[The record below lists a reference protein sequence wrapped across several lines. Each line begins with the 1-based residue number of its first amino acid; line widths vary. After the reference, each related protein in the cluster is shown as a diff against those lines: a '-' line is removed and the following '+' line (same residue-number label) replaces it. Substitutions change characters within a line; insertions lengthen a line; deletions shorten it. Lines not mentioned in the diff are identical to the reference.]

1 MTSLFD
7 VGKSAIQA
15 YRQSLGVTG
24 QNIAN
29 INTEGY
35 KRREANLEE
44 VGASQG
50 GITSIANQAGLGVRV
65 ADITRSFDAFLT
77 DSKLAAN
84 ASFQRMDSYVK
95 QLEKVETTLLPA
107 DADLGTQ
114 IGNFFRGLADVSAAP
129 SDLAPRVVA
138 LEQGRSLAA
147 AFNSTFLQLDNLKTA
162 TTAQMQDA
170 MEGINL
176 LTKELSS
183 VNDRILSAGQS
194 GKSPNSFLDLR
205 DRLVQDI
212 SALADV
218 SVSYTDRG
226 VANLT
231 IGSSGAGP
239 SLVEGTNR
247 TPLGFIERYDRIGG
261 LQVVLNPLSSHTPT
275 SQLSGGIIAGL
286 SEVYGAIDD
295 VVNQMNQLAVQIT
308 TDLNAQH
315 HRGITMDGLRG
326 LDMFS
331 AVTVVAEKN
340 PSNPAEVEAEITITD
355 PTKLPKSSMTL
366 TYIQAREVWQL
377 TGPDLAESVE
387 GK

>member
-95 QLEKVETTLLPA
+95 QLEKVEIALLPA

-162 TTAQMQDA
+162 TTA
-170 MEGINL
+170 
-176 LTKELSS
+176 
-183 VNDRILSAGQS
+183 
-194 GKSPNSFLDLR
+194 R
-205 DRLVQDI
+205 DD
-212 SALADV
+212 
-218 SVSYTDRG
+218 
-226 VANLT
+226 
-231 IGSSGAGP
+231 
-239 SLVEGTNR
+239 
-247 TPLGFIERYDRIGG
+247 
-261 LQVVLNPLSSHTPT
+261 
-275 SQLSGGIIAGL
+275 
-286 SEVYGAIDD
+286 
-295 VVNQMNQLAVQIT
+295 
-308 TDLNAQH
+308 
-315 HRGITMDGLRG
+315 
-326 LDMFS
+326 
-331 AVTVVAEKN
+331 
-340 PSNPAEVEAEITITD
+340 
-355 PTKLPKSSMTL
+355 
-366 TYIQAREVWQL
+366 
-377 TGPDLAESVE
+377 
-387 GK
+387 

>member
-1 MTSLFD
+1 L
-7 VGKSAIQA
+7 
-15 YRQSLGVTG
+15 R
-24 QNIAN
+24 
-29 INTEGY
+29 
-35 KRREANLEE
+35 
-44 VGASQG
+44 
-50 GITSIANQAGLGVRV
+50 
-65 ADITRSFDAFLT
+65 
-77 DSKLAAN
+77 
-84 ASFQRMDSYVK
+84 
-95 QLEKVETTLLPA
+95 KVETALLPA

-176 LTKELSS
+176 LTKELTS

-239 SLVEGTNR
+239 SLVEGYQQNTAWLHR
-247 TPLGFIERYDRIGG
+247 
-261 LQVVLNPLSSHTPT
+261 
-275 SQLSGGIIAGL
+275 
-286 SEVYGAIDD
+286 AI
-295 VVNQMNQLAVQIT
+295 
-308 TDLNAQH
+308 
-315 HRGITMDGLRG
+315 
-326 LDMFS
+326 
-331 AVTVVAEKN
+331 
-340 PSNPAEVEAEITITD
+340 
-355 PTKLPKSSMTL
+355 
-366 TYIQAREVWQL
+366 
-377 TGPDLAESVE
+377 
-387 GK
+387 